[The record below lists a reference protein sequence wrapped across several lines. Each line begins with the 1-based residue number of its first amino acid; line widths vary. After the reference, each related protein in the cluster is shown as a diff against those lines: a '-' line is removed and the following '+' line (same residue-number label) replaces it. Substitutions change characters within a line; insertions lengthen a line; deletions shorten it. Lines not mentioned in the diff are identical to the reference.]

1 MYYDANTRRFLIQN
15 SILSVDG
22 YVSVGIFIIQPNRL
36 DTCPDI
42 VGFDACIV
50 ISIPE
55 TARAIIVRISR

>member
-42 VGFDACIV
+42 VGFDAYIV